1 MLSSKRQPFDYKS
14 QLAGF
19 FALSLLLGCQPSGPS
34 PEQAL
39 MEAAH
44 TDAQAA
50 HRLAQHRL
58 AGQEFDA
65 ALRWF
70 EHAWALGQGAAAA
83 PSLMLRQRQ
92 HGKLATA
99 QWLEQQVQL
108 QQLSLDGVDLAA
120 LGLWHLQHEAAADW
134 PYWQQAGLT
143 DQPGWQ
149 SEHGCQLTIQPIAV
163 NTTGAEQWM
172 LLQAEWQGDT
182 QLGQLPVCF
191 NTLQLIS
198 STELACSEDSDQRI
212 GCDYRQLIPYI
223 RDQQAQ
229 QLLILAGRGKA
240 SYNNGIIQLPERA
253 ELSLLRHE
261 FLHIF
266 RFMDEYALPADAAAE
281 VCQPDKLY
289 PNILIGKQQL
299 AAYQQYWGR
308 LPQPLELTPVATC
321 LHSPYQAYRLIAQS
335 NSMELYQLDLPD
347 YYLQLVQQQ
356 LQQPELL
363 MPVHYFLAYKARI
376 HGLEADWWRLM
387 QLAEQLGYPDASR
400 LLSQRD
406 QRGLTPTTP
415 APAAGHHR
423 GLVAPIASGD

>member
-1 MLSSKRQPFDYKS
+1 MSSKPNYCLFKS

-19 FALSLLLGCQPSGPS
+19 FALGLLLGCQPSPPN

-39 MEAAH
+39 MDAAQ
-44 TDAQAA
+44 TDARAA

-70 EHAWALGQGAAAA
+70 EHAWILGQDEAAT

-92 HGKLATA
+92 TGKLATA
-99 QWLEQQVQL
+99 QWLEQQIQA
-108 QQLSLDGVDLAA
+108 QRISHQGVDLAA
-120 LGLWHLQHEAAADW
+120 LGLWHLHYQQKTNW

-149 SEHGCQLTIQPIAV
+149 PEQGCQLTIQPIAI
-163 NTTGAEQWM
+163 NTAAANQW
-172 LLQAEWQGDT
+172 LKLQAEWQQDN
-182 QLGQLPVCF
+182 QLATLPVCF
-191 NTLQLIS
+191 RSLQLVS
-198 STELACSEDSDQRI
+198 STELACSEDSDSRI
-212 GCDYRQLIPYI
+212 GCDYHQLIPYI
-223 RDQQAQ
+223 RDNQAQ

-266 RFMDEYALPADAAAE
+266 RFMDEYALPAAAAAE
-281 VCQPDKLY
+281 VCQPDQIY

-299 AAYQQYWGR
+299 AAYQQHWGR
-308 LPQPLELTPVATC
+308 LPDVMELTPVDTC
-321 LHSPYQAYRLIAQS
+321 LHSPYQAYRLIAES
-335 NSMELYQLDLPD
+335 NSMEFYQLDLPD
-347 YYLQLVQQQ
+347 YYVQLVKQQ
-356 LQQPELL
+356 LKRPELL
-363 MPVHYFLAYKARI
+363 MPVQYYLAYKARI

-406 QRGLTPTTP
+406 LTPTAP
-415 APAAGHHR
+415 VPVVDHRPDSAAPAA
-423 GLVAPIASGD
+423 LSD